1 MARSKEESLIDQA
14 FARLKEADGLEQDDP
29 EQAANKYHEGC
40 FLLKNHM
47 RTVLRSQNNEEASRM
62 RALLVDKIDKYELKA
77 EHLRTRSKMME
88 ERQKQEQNRE
98 NARLR
103 QSTSSSSSSNWE
115 IIAHNSQSIRPSG
128 LNTVASSRSLHI
140 DNIEKVATQHA
151 SKAGRLL
158 TTAIDNDEIG
168 GKCDDDVIQLYL
180 QSVQHYL
187 DAIKLLSK
195 GGTDDGAKEGTS
207 QERKQEES
215 YADVHRDLVVSLKRK
230 VKGALDRV
238 EELKN
243 RRGAGSGI
251 VSAETNSSET
261 TIAQTSLTPHEI
273 AVLKRSS
280 RLASVLA
287 LPWSDND
294 VKTFNFSPS
303 NLNGARWSDPDG
315 LLKLSKKQEIAFS
328 KWARP
333 HEIAEMRGLS
343 SSNIKLIQSI
353 TPYTIK
359 QYCVSDCSF
368 IAGLCIS
375 AAYERRFRRR
385 LVSSLIHPQDKN
397 GMPLYNPH
405 GVYMVKL
412 WLNGVERRVLVD
424 DLFPIDSRGN
434 LLCSHT
440 STTAGLELWVS
451 LLEKAYMK
459 ICGGYDFPGSN
470 SGVDLFSLT
479 GWIPERIHFPEDVD
493 NVQSFETPPERCWE
507 RLYSA
512 SAYGDCL
519 ITMSTSKELTQDKA
533 EEVGLFTGHA

>member
-14 FARLKEADGLEQDDP
+14 FARLEEAAGLEQDDP
-29 EQAANKYHEGC
+29 EQAANKYNESC
-40 FLLKNHM
+40 FLLKTHIK
-47 RTVLRSQNNEEASRM
+47 TVLSRSQNKEEASKM
-62 RALLVDKIDKYELKA
+62 RLLLAEKIDKYELKA
-77 EHLRTRSKMME
+77 EHLRARSKMME
-88 ERQKQEQNRE
+88 EDRKQKQEQNRE
-98 NARLR
+98 SARLR

-115 IIAHNSQSIRPSG
+115 MIAHNSQSIRPSG

-158 TTAIDNDEIG
+158 TMAIDNDEIG
-168 GKCDDDVIQLYL
+168 GKRDDEAIQLYL

-187 DAIKLLSK
+187 DAIKFLSN
-195 GGTDDGAKEGTS
+195 GGGDDGAKEKTS
-207 QERKQEES
+207 QERQQEES
-215 YADVHRDLVVSLKRK
+215 YADAHKDLVVSLKRK
-230 VKGALDRV
+230 IKGALDRV
-238 EELKN
+238 EELKS
-243 RRGAGSGI
+243 RKGVGSSSTGLAT
-251 VSAETNSSET
+251 AETNASAIP
-261 TIAQTSLTPHEI
+261 IAQTSLTPHEI

-287 LPWSDND
+287 LPWSDTD
-294 VKTFNFSPS
+294 VQTFNFSPS
-303 NLNGARWSDPDG
+303 NRYSDPDG

-333 HEIAEMRGLS
+333 HEIAEMRGLP
-343 SSNIKLIQSI
+343 SSNIKLIESI
-353 TPYTIK
+353 TPYSIK
-359 QYCVSDCSF
+359 QFCVSDCSF

-385 LVSSLIHPQDKN
+385 LVSSLIYPQDKN
-397 GMPLYNPH
+397 GMPLYNPK

-440 STTAGLELWVS
+440 NTAGLELWVS

-459 ICGGYDFPGSN
+459 I
-470 SGVDLFSLT
+470 
-479 GWIPERIHFPEDVD
+479 W
-493 NVQSFETPPERCWE
+493 
-507 RLYSA
+507 
-512 SAYGDCL
+512 
-519 ITMSTSKELTQDKA
+519 
-533 EEVGLFTGHA
+533 